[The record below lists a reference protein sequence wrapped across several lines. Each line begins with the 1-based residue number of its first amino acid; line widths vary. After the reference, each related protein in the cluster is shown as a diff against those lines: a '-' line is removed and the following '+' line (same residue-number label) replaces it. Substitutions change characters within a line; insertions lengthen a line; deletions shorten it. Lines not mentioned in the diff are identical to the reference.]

1 MPVETDF
8 AMNRACVGSKL
19 QFFSMCSFAINIQS
33 LTNEPERF
41 FSGLGYAVATC
52 MYLEILCPSTPAQ
65 PVTYS
70 TGCDVNIQELNNRL
84 TLVPQIE
91 LNHWL
96 TKNNYER
103 FIYEHRHRCRDM
115 E

>member
-1 MPVETDF
+1 MSQAVLIYISVETDF

-19 QFFSMCSFAINIQS
+19 QFFSMCGFAINSQS

-41 FSGLGYAVATC
+41 FFWTWLYAVTTY
-52 MYLEILCPSTPAQ
+52 MYLEILYPSTPAQ

-84 TLVPQIE
+84 T
-91 LNHWL
+91 
-96 TKNNYER
+96 
-103 FIYEHRHRCRDM
+103 
-115 E
+115 